1 MMGIIYMIAG
11 LVIGAAVAA
20 IVALQWKKTAA
31 AEVKRLNDLVE
42 SKDSEIARQVS
53 EMGKQAEEYEQMREK
68 LHKADNDMAALQTR
82 LQMTEGNLAALNKSI
97 EEARDALSAA
107 ENDKTQ
113 LTGRCEA
120 LRKEV
125 ELLRK
130 QEEETERRTKELMKS
145 MEEKLTITTGNLLKT
160 RSEELEKN
168 NSKAMGN
175 IVEPLKEKLHELQTL
190 VMTSRDKSEQNT
202 ATVAQQIKDLM
213 ARTLEIGN
221 EATRL
226 TNALTQ
232 HSQFQGSMG
241 EQILGNILQSAG
253 LRPGRDYEE
262 QPYIKTSTGDAI
274 VNEDTGRKM
283 RPDVILHFPDKKDA
297 VIDSKVSLKAYEE
310 YVNAETEAEKLSLLK
325 AHIGSMRK
333 HVDELSAKKY
343 NEYIRKPYT
352 TIDFVIMF
360 VPFEGAFQTA
370 MLNDPQLWTDAL
382 RKNVCIAG
390 ELNLTV
396 ILRMI
401 KMAWTQHD
409 QTLNQQEVYKQ
420 ADEIVKRMGLLCS
433 RMKDVEKTIKK
444 LSEQFESCNKSLYGT
459 QALVI
464 PARKI
469 VALGAKDD
477 SRIPQLYELPP
488 TADDDEEEALTE
500 Q

>member
-1 MMGIIYMIAG
+1 MEIIYLVAG
-11 LVIGAAVAA
+11 LVIGAAAA
-20 IVALQWKKTAA
+20 TLVALQWKKAA
-31 AEVKRLNDLVE
+31 AKEVKRLNDLIE
-42 SKDSEIARQVS
+42 SKDGEIAKQAS
-53 EMGKQAEEYEQMREK
+53 EMKRQTEEAEQMRES

-82 LQMTEGNLAALNKSI
+82 LQMTKDNMAVLYKSI
-97 EEARDALSAA
+97 EETRCALSAA

-113 LTGRCEA
+113 LTGRCEG
-120 LRKEV
+120 LLKEV

-145 MEEKLTITTGNLLKT
+145 MEEKLTLTTGDLLKA
-160 RSEELEKN
+160 RSKELEEN

-190 VMTSRDKSEQNT
+190 VQTSRDKSERNT
-202 ATVAQQIKDLM
+202 ATVTQQIKTLM
-213 ARTLEIGN
+213 ERTREIGD

-253 LRPGRDYEE
+253 LKPGRDYEE
-262 QPYIKTSTGDAI
+262 QSYIKTSTGDAI
-274 VNEDTGRKM
+274 INEDTGQKM
-283 RPDVILHFPDKKDA
+283 RPDVILHFPDEKDV

-310 YVNAETEAEKLSLLK
+310 YVNAETEAEKVSLLK

-343 NEYIRKPYT
+343 NEYIRKPHT
-352 TIDFVIMF
+352 SIDFVIMF

-370 MLNDPQLWTDAL
+370 MLNDPQLWTDAMH
-382 RKNVCIAG
+382 KNVCIAG

-401 KMAWTQHD
+401 KMAWTQYD
-409 QTLNQQEVYKQ
+409 QTKNQQEVYKH
-420 ADEIVKRMGLLCS
+420 ANEIVKRVGLLCS
-433 RMKDVEKTIKK
+433 RMRDLEETIKK
-444 LSEQFESCNKSLYGT
+444 LSERFDACNKSLEGK
-459 QALVI
+459 QGLII
-464 PARKI
+464 PARRI
-469 VALGAKDD
+469 VELGAKDD
-477 SRIPQLYELPP
+477 SRIPQLYELPLY
-488 TADDDEEEALTE
+488 DDDEAEAMPAE